1 MSKKV
6 LLTSVCRPMGPKY
19 GDAPSVGYELLY
31 SQVTRAQGLFSPR
44 TVNIHYSLE
53 YIAEN
58 LDAPTVVLQ
67 YPSKSEL
74 IRELK
79 KGYDYVGISFL
90 LALMHKMKDAVVLI
104 RKHAPNSKIVLGGYG
119 TVLKDEDLTP

>member
-1 MSKKV
+1 MTKKV
-6 LLTSVCRPMGPKY
+6 LLTSVCRPMGPQY

-44 TVNIHYSLE
+44 TVNVHFSLE

-79 KGYDYVGISFL
+79 KGLRVRGRL
-90 LALMHKMKDAVVLI
+90 VPAGA
-104 RKHAPNSKIVLGGYG
+104 HAQDEGDGGFDPP
-119 TVLKDEDLTP
+119 LRAQ